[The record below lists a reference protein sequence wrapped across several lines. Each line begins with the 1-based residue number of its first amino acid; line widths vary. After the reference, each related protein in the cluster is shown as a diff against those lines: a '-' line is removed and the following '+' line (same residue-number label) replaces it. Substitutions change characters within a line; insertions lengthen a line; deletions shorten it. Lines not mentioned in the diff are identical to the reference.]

1 MLYMIIEKFHGGKV
15 ELIYERFEQR
25 GRMMPDGLHYV
36 NSWIDERLTVCYQ
49 VMETD
54 TIEKL
59 YEWIANWHD
68 LADFEVI
75 PVITSPEAKERVFK
89 K

>member
-54 TIEKL
+54 AIEKL
-59 YEWIANWHD
+59 YEWIANRHD
-68 LADFEVI
+68 LADIEVI